1 MTTLTLALATLLL
14 TAPAEATPSYNDLVF
29 EAQYYCHNADP
40 QKVDDK
46 VLWDLVEVEKRYNV
60 PISHKGMIL
69 AASCSESGHNPQAK
83 GDWRVVSG
91 KRLPMAIGILQQWPW
106 YEKAYG
112 IDRTKHIQAADAWMK
127 HIHKRIHRVGKTC
140 GFKTQARRWTAA
152 WVTAIRY
159 PKPGGRCYEKP
170 LHLRV
175 LKKWHRNI
183 KKSHE
188 EGDGC

>member
-1 MTTLTLALATLLL
+1 
-14 TAPAEATPSYNDLVF
+14 
-29 EAQYYCHNADP
+29 
-40 QKVDDK
+40 
-46 VLWDLVEVEKRYNV
+46 
-60 PISHKGMIL
+60 
-69 AASCSESGHNPQAK
+69 
-83 GDWRVVSG
+83 
-91 KRLPMAIGILQQWPW
+91 MAIGILQQWPW

-140 GFKTQARRWTAA
+140 GFKAQARRWTAA